1 MPYGRFAR
9 RAAVGYAYTA
19 GLALNCWCLYF
30 EYIYSVD
37 LFTHKT
43 MRYSI
48 TILMV
53 ACFSVC
59 YAQSDI
65 DQKLKELNIDLITPT
80 APVANYA
87 KAVRTGNLIYLS
99 GHGPTKADGKDIIG
113 KVGKDLTT
121 EQGIEAA
128 KRTAISLISTL
139 KMELGGDLSRVKRIV
154 KVNGWV
160 NCTDN
165 FKDQPKVMNGCS
177 DLLVAVFG
185 QKGKHAR
192 TSLGTN
198 ALPSNIAIEIEMI
211 VEVE

>member
-1 MPYGRFAR
+1 MRCFILVLLTFSLSTTYGQ
-9 RAAVGYAYTA
+9 
-19 GLALNCWCLYF
+19 
-30 EYIYSVD
+30 S
-37 LFTHKT
+37 
-43 MRYSI
+43 
-48 TILMV
+48 TI
-53 ACFSVC
+53 
-59 YAQSDI
+59 D
-65 DQKLKELNIDLITPT
+65 DKLKELGVELIVPT

-99 GHGPTKADGKDIIG
+99 GHGPTRADGKDIIG
-113 KVGKDLTT
+113 KVGKDLST
-121 EQGIEAA
+121 EEGIEAA
-128 KRTAISLISTL
+128 KRTAISLLSTL
-139 KMELGGDLSRVKRIV
+139 KVELGGDLSRVRRIV

-185 QKGKHAR
+185 AKGKHAR

-211 VEVE
+211 VEVD

>member
-1 MPYGRFAR
+1 
-9 RAAVGYAYTA
+9 
-19 GLALNCWCLYF
+19 
-30 EYIYSVD
+30 
-37 LFTHKT
+37 
-43 MRYSI
+43 MRYLTVLSL
-48 TILMV
+48 TLCFT
-53 ACFSVC
+53 ACYGQGS
-59 YAQSDI
+59 AEE
-65 DQKLKELNIDLITPT
+65 KLKELGIELITPT

-99 GHGPTKADGKDIIG
+99 GHGPTKADGKDIVG
-113 KVGKDLTT
+113 KVGKNLST

-128 KRTAISLISTL
+128 KRTAISLLSTL
-139 KMELGGDLSRVKRIV
+139 KVELGGDLSRVKRIV

-160 NCTDN
+160 NCADD

-185 QKGKHAR
+185 DKGKHAR

-211 VEVE
+211 VEVD

>member
-1 MPYGRFAR
+1 
-9 RAAVGYAYTA
+9 
-19 GLALNCWCLYF
+19 
-30 EYIYSVD
+30 
-37 LFTHKT
+37 
-43 MRYSI
+43 MRYLI
-48 TILMV
+48 VCLLI
-53 ACFSVC
+53 ACLTTT
-59 YAQSDI
+59 YAQTSPD
-65 DQKLKELNIDLITPT
+65 DKLKELGIELITPT

-99 GHGPTKADGKDIIG
+99 GHGPTKADGKDITG
-113 KVGKDLTT
+113 KVGKDLSV

-128 KRTAISLISTL
+128 KRTAISLLSTL
-139 KMELGGDLSRVKRIV
+139 KMELGGDLSRVKRVV

-160 NCTDN
+160 NCTDT

-185 QKGKHAR
+185 PNGKHAR

>member
-1 MPYGRFAR
+1 
-9 RAAVGYAYTA
+9 
-19 GLALNCWCLYF
+19 
-30 EYIYSVD
+30 
-37 LFTHKT
+37 
-43 MRYSI
+43 MRYLTAILAI
-48 TILMV
+48 T
-53 ACFSVC
+53 CFTTS
-59 YAQSDI
+59 YAQKSI
-65 DQKLKELNIDLITPT
+65 DDKLKELGIELITPT

-113 KVGKDLTT
+113 KVGKDLTV

-128 KRTAISLISTL
+128 RRTAISLISTL
-139 KMELGGDLSRVKRIV
+139 KMQLGGDLGRVKRIV

-160 NCTDN
+160 NCTDT

-177 DLLVAVFG
+177 DLLVQVFG
-185 QKGKHAR
+185 ENGKHAR

-211 VEVE
+211 VEVD

>member
-1 MPYGRFAR
+1 
-9 RAAVGYAYTA
+9 
-19 GLALNCWCLYF
+19 
-30 EYIYSVD
+30 
-37 LFTHKT
+37 
-43 MRYSI
+43 MRYLIATLLIICVSG
-48 TILMV
+48 V
-53 ACFSVC
+53 
-59 YAQSDI
+59 YAQSSI
-65 DQKLKELNIDLITPT
+65 DDKLKQLGIELITPT
-80 APVANYA
+80 NPVANYA
-87 KAVRTGNLIYLS
+87 KAVRTGNLVYLS

-113 KVGKDLTT
+113 KVGKDLTV

-128 KRTAISLISTL
+128 KRTAISLLSTL
-139 KMELGGDLSRVKRIV
+139 KMELGGDLGRVKRIV

-160 NCTDN
+160 NCTDT

-185 QKGKHAR
+185 ANGKHAR

>member
-1 MPYGRFAR
+1 MMKHLITLCLIACIS
-9 RAAVGYAYTA
+9 AA
-19 GLALNCWCLYF
+19 
-30 EYIYSVD
+30 
-37 LFTHKT
+37 
-43 MRYSI
+43 
-48 TILMV
+48 
-53 ACFSVC
+53 
-59 YAQSDI
+59 YAQQTPEDR
-65 DQKLKELNIDLITPT
+65 LKELGIALIVPT
-80 APVANYA
+80 SPVANYV

-99 GHGPTKADGKDIIG
+99 GHGPTKADGTDIVG
-113 KVGKDLTT
+113 KVGKDLKT

-139 KMELGGDLSRVKRIV
+139 RVELGGDLSRVKRIV

-160 NCTDN
+160 NCTDT

-185 QKGKHAR
+185 EKGKHAR

-211 VEVE
+211 VEVD

>member
-1 MPYGRFAR
+1 MNLP
-9 RAAVGYAYTA
+9 
-19 GLALNCWCLYF
+19 
-30 EYIYSVD
+30 
-37 LFTHKT
+37 KT
-43 MRYSI
+43 NFMRNVI
-48 TILMV
+48 VIFLI
-53 ACFSVC
+53 ACFTTT
-59 YAQSDI
+59 YGQQNP
-65 DQKLKELNIDLITPT
+65 DQKLKELGIELITPT
-80 APVANYA
+80 SPVANYA

-99 GHGPTKADGKDIIG
+99 GHGPTKADGTDIVG
-113 KVGKDLTT
+113 KVGKDLKV

-139 KMELGGDLSRVKRIV
+139 KMELGGDLSRVRRIV

-160 NCTDN
+160 NCTDT

-185 QKGKHAR
+185 EKGKHAR

-211 VEVE
+211 VEVD

>member
-1 MPYGRFAR
+1 MKYVFF
-9 RAAVGYAYTA
+9 
-19 GLALNCWCLYF
+19 LALTIC
-30 EYIYSVD
+30 
-37 LFTHKT
+37 
-43 MRYSI
+43 YSI
-48 TILMV
+48 
-53 ACFSVC
+53 C
-59 YAQSDI
+59 YAQTTI
-65 DQKLKELNIDLITPT
+65 DERLKELGVELITPT

-128 KRTAISLISTL
+128 KRTAISLLSTL
-139 KMELGGDLSRVKRIV
+139 KVELGGDLSRVRRIV

-177 DLLVAVFG
+177 DLLVALFG
-185 QKGKHAR
+185 SKGKHAR

-198 ALPSNIAIEIEMI
+198 ALPSNIAVEIEMI

>member
-1 MPYGRFAR
+1 MR
-9 RAAVGYAYTA
+9 YAL
-19 GLALNCWCLYF
+19 LALFAFCLSTAYG
-30 EYIYSVD
+30 
-37 LFTHKT
+37 
-43 MRYSI
+43 
-48 TILMV
+48 
-53 ACFSVC
+53 
-59 YAQSDI
+59 QSDI
-65 DQKLKELNIDLITPT
+65 DKRLKELGIELMTPT

-128 KRTAISLISTL
+128 KRTAISLLSTL
-139 KMELGGDLSRVKRIV
+139 KAELGGDLSRVRRIV

-160 NCTDN
+160 NCTDT

-185 QKGKHAR
+185 DKGKHAR

-198 ALPSNIAIEIEMI
+198 ALPYNIAIEIEMI

>member
-1 MPYGRFAR
+1 
-9 RAAVGYAYTA
+9 
-19 GLALNCWCLYF
+19 
-30 EYIYSVD
+30 
-37 LFTHKT
+37 
-43 MRYSI
+43 MRYCISI
-48 TILMV
+48 LLI
-53 ACFSVC
+53 ACITNV
-59 YAQSDI
+59 YAQQSPE
-65 DQKLKELNIDLITPT
+65 QKLKELGIELITPT

-87 KAVRTGNLIYLS
+87 KAMRTGNLIYLS

-113 KVGKDLTT
+113 KVGKDLKT
-121 EQGIEAA
+121 EDGIEAA

-160 NCTDN
+160 NCTDT

-185 QKGKHAR
+185 EKGKHAR

-211 VEVE
+211 VEVD